1 LVRDLRGLLQQLNGK
16 GLLMDSLFFNEEHT
30 LLVDMVKDFANTE
43 IAPIAH
49 DMDKNCEI
57 PKKIISQ
64 MAELGL
70 MGIPI
75 PEKYGGAGMDTVAYA
90 AAVLELAKVDA
101 SVAITMAAHT
111 SLGSLPI
118 AIAGTEEQKQK
129 YLPKLASGE
138 VLGAF
143 GLTEPEAGSDAGST
157 KTNAVLD
164 GDEYVVNG
172 GKIFI
177 TNSSLAGLLTLTT
190 NIIENGE
197 NKGIGALI
205 VETDN
210 SGLKIGPK
218 EKKMGWHASDTRQL
232 FFENMRVPKENLLGQ
247 PTEGFKTFLKTL
259 TGGRI
264 SVAALSCGT
273 AEGAYQQALNY
284 STERKAFGK
293 EIHKFQAVGFKLA
306 DMATDIEAAKLLTF
320 HAAWMKDQG
329 KDVTKVAAMAKLFAS
344 EAAMRITTEAI
355 QIHGG
360 YGYVKEYDV
369 ERFFRDAKVLE
380 IGEGTSEIQRIIIA
394 RELVKTFSKAA

>member
-1 LVRDLRGLLQQLNGK
+1 
-16 GLLMDSLFFNEEHT
+16 MDNLFFNEEHSM
-30 LLVDMVKDFANTE
+30 LVDMVRDFANTE
-43 IAPIAH
+43 IAPIAK
-49 DMDKNCEI
+49 DMEKNGKI
-57 PKKIISQ
+57 PKEIISQ

-90 AAVLELAKVDA
+90 AAVMELAKVDA

-111 SLGSLPI
+111 SLGSMPI
-118 AIAGTEEQKQK
+118 VIAGTEEQKQK
-129 YLPKLASGE
+129 YLPKLASGK
-138 VLGAF
+138 VIGAF
-143 GLTEPEAGSDAGST
+143 GLTEPGAGSDAGST
-157 KTNAVLD
+157 KTTAELD

-177 TNSSLAGLLTLTT
+177 TNSSLAGILTLTT
-190 NIIENGE
+190 NIIENDE

-205 VETDN
+205 VETDTP
-210 SGLKIGPK
+210 GLKIGPK
-218 EKKMGWHASDTRQL
+218 EKKMGWRASDTRQL
-232 FFENMRVPKENLLGQ
+232 FFENMRVPKENVLGQ
-247 PTEGFKTFLKTL
+247 PTDGFKTFLKTL
-259 TGGRI
+259 IGGRI
-264 SVAALSCGT
+264 SVSALSCGT
-273 AEGAYQQALNY
+273 AEGAFQKALQY

-293 EIHKFQAVGFKLA
+293 EIHAFQAVGFKLA
-306 DMATDIEAAKLLTF
+306 DMATDIEAAKLLTY

-329 KDVTKVAAMAKLFAS
+329 KDVLKQAAQAKLFAS

-355 QIHGG
+355 QILGG

-380 IGEGTSEIQRIIIA
+380 IGEGTSEVQRMVIA

>member
-1 LVRDLRGLLQQLNGK
+1 
-16 GLLMDSLFFNEEHT
+16 MDNLFFNEEHT
-30 LLVDMVKDFANTE
+30 MLVKMVRNFANTE
-43 IAPIAH
+43 IAPIVQ
-49 DMDKNCEI
+49 DMDKKGKI
-57 PKKIISQ
+57 PKEIISQ

-75 PEKYGGAGMDTVAYA
+75 SKEYGGAGMDTVAYA
-90 AAVLELAKVDA
+90 AAVMEIAKVDA

-118 AIAGTEEQKQK
+118 AIAGTDEQKKK
-129 YLPKLASGE
+129 YLPRLASGE
-138 VLGAF
+138 ILGAF
-143 GLTEPEAGSDAGST
+143 GLTEPSAGSDAGST
-157 KTNAVLD
+157 KTTAELD
-164 GDEYVVNG
+164 GDEYVING

-177 TNSSLAGLLTLTT
+177 TNSSIAGLLTITT
-190 NIIENGE
+190 NIIEHGE

-210 SGLKIGPK
+210 PGLKIGPK
-218 EKKMGWHASDTRQL
+218 EKKMGWRASDTRQL

-264 SVAALSCGT
+264 SLAALSCGT
-273 AEGAYQQALNY
+273 AEGAYQKALQY

-293 EIHKFQAVGFKLA
+293 EIHKFQAIGFKLA
-306 DMATDIEAAKLLTF
+306 DMATEIEAAKLLTF

-329 KDVTKVAAMAKLFAS
+329 RDVTKQAAMAKLFAS
-344 EAAMRITTEAI
+344 ETAMRVTTEAI

-369 ERFFRDAKVLE
+369 ERFFRDAKILE
-380 IGEGTSEIQRIIIA
+380 IGEGTSEIQRIIIS
-394 RELVKTFSKAA
+394 RELIKTFSKVA

>member
-1 LVRDLRGLLQQLNGK
+1 
-16 GLLMDSLFFNEEHT
+16 MDNLFFNEEHSM
-30 LLVDMVKDFANTE
+30 LVDMVRDFANTE
-43 IAPIAH
+43 IAPIAK
-49 DMDKNCEI
+49 DMEKNGKI
-57 PKKIISQ
+57 PKEIISQ

-90 AAVLELAKVDA
+90 AAVMELAKVDA

-111 SLGSLPI
+111 SLGSMPI
-118 AIAGTEEQKQK
+118 VIAGTEEQKQK
-129 YLPKLASGE
+129 YLPKLASGK
-138 VLGAF
+138 VIGAF
-143 GLTEPEAGSDAGST
+143 GLTEPGAGSDAGST
-157 KTNAVLD
+157 KTTAELD

-177 TNSSLAGLLTLTT
+177 TNSSLAGILTLTT
-190 NIIENGE
+190 NIIENDE

-205 VETDN
+205 VETDTP
-210 SGLKIGPK
+210 GLKIGPK
-218 EKKMGWHASDTRQL
+218 EKKMGWRASDTRQL
-232 FFENMRVPKENLLGQ
+232 FFENMRVPKENVLGQ
-247 PTEGFKTFLKTL
+247 PTDGFKTFLKTL
-259 TGGRI
+259 IGGRI
-264 SVAALSCGT
+264 SVSALSCGT
-273 AEGAYQQALNY
+273 AEGAFQKALQY

-293 EIHKFQAVGFKLA
+293 EIHAFQAVGFKLA
-306 DMATDIEAAKLLTF
+306 DMATDIEAAKLLTY

-329 KDVTKVAAMAKLFAS
+329 KDVLKQAAQAKLFAS

-355 QIHGG
+355 QILGG

-380 IGEGTSEIQRIIIA
+380 IGEGTSEVQRIVIA

>member
-1 LVRDLRGLLQQLNGK
+1 
-16 GLLMDSLFFNEEHT
+16 MDSLFFNEEHT

-43 IAPIAH
+43 IAPIVH

-75 PEKYGGAGMDTVAYA
+75 PEKYGGAGMDTVTYA

-129 YLPKLASGE
+129 YLPKLATGE
-138 VLGAF
+138 IIGAF
-143 GLTEPEAGSDAGST
+143 GLTEPSAGSDAGST
-157 KTNAVLD
+157 KTTAELN

-210 SGLKIGPK
+210 PGLKIGPK
-218 EKKMGWHASDTRQL
+218 EKKMGWRASDTRQL

-273 AEGAYQQALNY
+273 AEGAYQKALNY

-329 KDVTKVAAMAKLFAS
+329 KDVTKAAAMAKLFAS

-355 QIHGG
+355 QVHGG

>member
-1 LVRDLRGLLQQLNGK
+1 
-16 GLLMDSLFFNEEHT
+16 MDNLFFNEEHT
-30 LLVDMVKDFANTE
+30 MLVKMVRNFANTE
-43 IAPIAH
+43 IAPIVQ
-49 DMDKNCEI
+49 DMDKKGKI
-57 PKKIISQ
+57 PKEIISQ

-75 PEKYGGAGMDTVAYA
+75 SKEYGGAGMDTVAYA
-90 AAVLELAKVDA
+90 AAVMEIAKVDA

-118 AIAGTEEQKQK
+118 AIAGTDEQKKK
-129 YLPKLASGE
+129 YLPRLASGE
-138 VLGAF
+138 ILGAF
-143 GLTEPEAGSDAGST
+143 GLTEPSAGSDAGST
-157 KTNAVLD
+157 KTTAELD
-164 GDEYVVNG
+164 GDEYVING

-177 TNSSLAGLLTLTT
+177 TNSSIAGLLTITT
-190 NIIENGE
+190 NIIEHGE

-210 SGLKIGPK
+210 PGLKIGPK
-218 EKKMGWHASDTRQL
+218 EKKMGWRASDTRQL

-247 PTEGFKTFLKTL
+247 PTEGFKTLLKTL

-264 SVAALSCGT
+264 SLAALSCGT
-273 AEGAYQQALNY
+273 AEGAYQKALQY

-293 EIHKFQAVGFKLA
+293 EIHKFQAIGFKLA
-306 DMATDIEAAKLLTF
+306 DMATEIEAAKLLTF

-329 KDVTKVAAMAKLFAS
+329 RDVTKQAAMAKLFAS
-344 EAAMRITTEAI
+344 ETAMRVTTEAI

-369 ERFFRDAKVLE
+369 ERFFRDAKILE
-380 IGEGTSEIQRIIIA
+380 IGEGTSEIQRIIIS
-394 RELVKTFSKAA
+394 RELIKTFSKVA

>member
-1 LVRDLRGLLQQLNGK
+1 
-16 GLLMDSLFFNEEHT
+16 MDNLFFNEEHT
-30 LLVDMVKDFANTE
+30 MLVKMVRNFANTE
-43 IAPIAH
+43 IAPIVQ
-49 DMDKNCEI
+49 DMDKKGKI
-57 PKKIISQ
+57 PKEIISQ

-75 PEKYGGAGMDTVAYA
+75 SEKYGGAGMDTVAYA
-90 AAVLELAKVDA
+90 AAVMEIAKVDA

-118 AIAGTEEQKQK
+118 AIAGTDEQKKK
-129 YLPKLASGE
+129 YLPRLASGE
-138 VLGAF
+138 ILGAF
-143 GLTEPEAGSDAGST
+143 GLTEPSAGSDAGST
-157 KTNAVLD
+157 KTTAELD
-164 GDEYVVNG
+164 GDEYVING

-177 TNSSLAGLLTLTT
+177 TNSSIAGLLTITT
-190 NIIENGE
+190 NIIEHGE

-210 SGLKIGPK
+210 PGLKIGPK
-218 EKKMGWHASDTRQL
+218 EKKMGWRASDTRQL

-264 SVAALSCGT
+264 SLAALSCGT
-273 AEGAYQQALNY
+273 AEGAYQKALQY

-306 DMATDIEAAKLLTF
+306 DMATEIEAAKLLTF

-329 KDVTKVAAMAKLFAS
+329 RDVTKQAAMAKLFAS
-344 EAAMRITTEAI
+344 ETAMRVTTEAI

-369 ERFFRDAKVLE
+369 ERFFRDAKILE
-380 IGEGTSEIQRIIIA
+380 IGEGTSEIQRIIIS
-394 RELVKTFSKAA
+394 RELIKTFSKVA

>member
-1 LVRDLRGLLQQLNGK
+1 
-16 GLLMDSLFFNEEHT
+16 MDKLFFSEEHT
-30 LLVDMVKDFANTE
+30 MLVNMVADFAKSE
-43 IAPIAH
+43 IEPIAREL
-49 DMDKNCEI
+49 DQDSRF
-57 PKKIISQ
+57 PKDIITK
-64 MAELGL
+64 MGDLGL
-70 MGIPI
+70 MGIPV
-75 PEKYGGAGMDTVAYA
+75 PEQYGGAGMDTVAYA
-90 AAVLELAKVDA
+90 AAIMELAKADA
-101 SVAITMAAHT
+101 SVAITVAAHT
-111 SLGSLPI
+111 SLGTIPI
-118 AIAGTEEQKQK
+118 VLSGSEEQKQK
-129 YLPKLASGE
+129 YVPKLASGKM
-138 VLGAF
+138 LGAF
-143 GLTEPEAGSDAGST
+143 GLTEPDAGSDAGAT
-157 KTNAVLD
+157 KTTAEKNGD
-164 GDEYVVNG
+164 GYIVNG

>member
-1 LVRDLRGLLQQLNGK
+1 
-16 GLLMDSLFFNEEHT
+16 MDSLFFNEEHT

-43 IAPIAH
+43 IAPIAY

-57 PKKIISQ
+57 PKEIISQ

-75 PEKYGGAGMDTVAYA
+75 AEENGGAGMDTVAYA

-129 YLPKLASGE
+129 YLPKLATGE
-138 VLGAF
+138 IIGAF
-143 GLTEPEAGSDAGST
+143 GLTEPSAGSDAGST
-157 KTNAVLD
+157 KTTAVLD

-210 SGLKIGPK
+210 PGLKIGPK
-218 EKKMGWHASDTRQL
+218 EKKMGWRASDTRQL

-273 AEGAYQQALNY
+273 AEGAYQKALNY

-329 KDVTKVAAMAKLFAS
+329 KDVTKAAAMAKLFAS

-355 QIHGG
+355 QVHGG